1 MTRNNDYRELVS
13 FCNVMAIA
21 MKSGK
26 PLPESIKDL
35 SGNKAENQHSL
46 WCQTLARKLE
56 GGYSVAEACSQIAGL
71 DRVLARL
78 LPLIGERRLI
88 RVLEIYT
95 LFITNL
101 AVAGEQLKTALFYP
115 LAVSLLMLAN
125 LVHLNFFLFPRLVEG
140 LAGENAALP
149 FMLRLLYFARPDLWP
164 ISIILPGIL
173 LAFVIEILRITI
185 QGRLSSDSPAA
196 KISGLSDAIRLQEI
210 SRLQAILGL
219 YLESGCSLQSAV
231 STVAEFAEGK
241 DRDELQD
248 VAAALEKGLEPGF
261 AFSLSSILKDFDN
274 TTISRGL
281 LPEKLGFASDSHNAH
296 CIIFLK
302 RFSYMMS
309 VISLLLTGLLVAV
322 ITSGVFDSYYWAIWS
337 FK

>member
-1 MTRNNDYRELVS
+1 MNDTTDYRELVS
-13 FCNVMAIA
+13 FCNVMAVA

-26 PLPESIKDL
+26 PLPDSIKDL
-35 SGNKAENQHSL
+35 SGNPADNQHSL
-46 WCQTLARKLE
+46 WCKNLAQKLA

-78 LPLIGERRLI
+78 LPLIGEKRLI

-95 LFITNL
+95 LFLTNL

-115 LAVSLLMLAN
+115 LAVSILMLAN

-140 LAGENAALP
+140 LVGENVSLP
-149 FMLRLLYFARPDLWP
+149 VMLRLLYFARPDLWP
-164 ISIILPGIL
+164 ISLILPGVL
-173 LAFVIEILRITI
+173 LVFVFEILRIAV
-185 QGRLSSDSPAA
+185 QGRLTSASLAA
-196 KISGLSDAIRLQEI
+196 RISGLSDAVRLQEV

-219 YLESGCSLQSAV
+219 YLESGCSLQNAV
-231 STVAEFAEGK
+231 ATLAEFAEGK
-241 DRDELQD
+241 DRDELKD
-248 VAAALEKGLEPGF
+248 VAAALEKGIEPGF
-261 AFSLSSILKDFDN
+261 AFSLSAILKDFDE

-281 LPEKLGFASDSHNAH
+281 LPEKLAFASESNNAH
-296 CIIFLK
+296 CLIFLK